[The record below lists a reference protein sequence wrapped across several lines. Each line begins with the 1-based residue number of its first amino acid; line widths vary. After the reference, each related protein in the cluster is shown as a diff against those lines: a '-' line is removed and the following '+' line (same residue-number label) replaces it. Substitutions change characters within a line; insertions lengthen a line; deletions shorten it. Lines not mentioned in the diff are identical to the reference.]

1 MYVGIYIIFC
11 IFQTSICSL
20 VLKFQHQK
28 MLFLLF
34 FVGILAPTITDAHS
48 IQLHEEPKTDF
59 RTIFETYDPG
69 NFIVFQNYSK
79 LCKSFE
85 F

>member
-1 MYVGIYIIFC
+1 
-11 IFQTSICSL
+11 
-20 VLKFQHQK
+20 

-69 NFIVFQNYSK
+69 NFFLKNKRISK
-79 LCKSFE
+79 LTANYAIFYT
-85 F
+85 